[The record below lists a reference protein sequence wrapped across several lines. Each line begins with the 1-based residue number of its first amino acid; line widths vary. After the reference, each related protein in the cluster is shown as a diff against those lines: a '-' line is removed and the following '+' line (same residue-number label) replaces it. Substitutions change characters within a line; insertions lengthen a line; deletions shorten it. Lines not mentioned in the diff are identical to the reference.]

1 MFVNKDNMKAWL
13 IHHGVSANN
22 FAEVIVIDVVFPES
36 FKWIFM
42 VHKEN
47 GDKTH
52 ETLKFL
58 LYFLMIRVRD
68 KPFIMQ
74 GGRVMV

>member
-13 IHHGVSANN
+13 IHHGVSANVV
-22 FAEVIVIDVVFPES
+22 AEVIVIDVVFPES

-52 ETLKFL
+52 ETFKFL
-58 LYFLMIRVRD
+58 
-68 KPFIMQ
+68 
-74 GGRVMV
+74 

>member
-1 MFVNKDNMKAWL
+1 MYVLSLDYFVVCPTLVFVNKDNMKAWL
-13 IHHGVSANN
+13 IHHGVSANVV
-22 FAEVIVIDVVFPES
+22 AEVIVIDVVFPES

-52 ETLKFL
+52 ETFKFL
-58 LYFLMIRVRD
+58 
-68 KPFIMQ
+68 
-74 GGRVMV
+74 

>member
-1 MFVNKDNMKAWL
+1 MYVLSLDYFVVCPTLMFVNKDNMKAWL
-13 IHHGVSANN
+13 IHHGVSANVV
-22 FAEVIVIDVVFPES
+22 AEVIVIDVVFPES

-52 ETLKFL
+52 ETFKFL
-58 LYFLMIRVRD
+58 
-68 KPFIMQ
+68 
-74 GGRVMV
+74 